1 MFANYLRC
9 DIVWFVTTRELI
21 EDAFADVSY
30 PGDDNIADH
39 QHCPE
44 CDDVRAFFRGK
55 SWRGLRFPEL
65 HYYHESLPLL
75 TLDALHYFLPGYMIA
90 TLENW
95 DQADMISYGIIAI
108 GGYPGDAQKVKN
120 QAREKRKIFSV
131 KQREAI
137 AEWLRE
143 LSKFGSE
150 ELRDNEDIKYAAK
163 LILED

>member
-1 MFANYLRC
+1 
-9 DIVWFVTTRELI
+9 
-21 EDAFADVSY
+21 
-30 PGDDNIADH
+30 
-39 QHCPE
+39 
-44 CDDVRAFFRGK
+44 
-55 SWRGLRFPEL
+55 
-65 HYYHESLPLL
+65 
-75 TLDALHYFLPGYMIA
+75 MIA